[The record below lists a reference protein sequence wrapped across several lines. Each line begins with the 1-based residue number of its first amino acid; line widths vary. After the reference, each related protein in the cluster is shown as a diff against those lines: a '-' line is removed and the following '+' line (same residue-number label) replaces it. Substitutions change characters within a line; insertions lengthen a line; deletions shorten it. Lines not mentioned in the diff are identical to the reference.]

1 MQVLNT
7 NSVSNIERVRLGSLG
22 GTSGR
27 LRDDAIGVSGLVDS
41 AAFLGQVVL
50 PVASKSLLL
59 RSALSLRIASAP
71 SSPQRAPVMSSRSAT
86 MWRQA
91 PSITPVAIGQPLLR
105 AVG

>member
-7 NSVSNIERVRLGSLG
+7 NSVSNGCGSLG

-50 PVASKSLLL
+50 PVGVEATSLLL